1 MKKHISDF
9 FVLVLNQA
17 IKPTVLMGT
26 SGVGKTFTKEVVE
39 AMATLNEVSF
49 VYFFESDFYLSM
61 LLFLMLIFVWWVETI
76 DSCTLKPNFSSRVH
90 GGRSLHMD
98 QGNNQKLIDTF
109 TKCKF
114 AYI

>member
-1 MKKHISDF
+1 
-9 FVLVLNQA
+9 
-17 IKPTVLMGT
+17 
-26 SGVGKTFTKEVVE
+26 
-39 AMATLNEVSF
+39 MATLNEVSF
-49 VYFFESDFYLSM
+49 VYFFESHFYLAM
-61 LLFLMLIFVWWVETI
+61 LLFLMLIFVWLVTETI

-98 QGNNQKLIDTF
+98 QGNNQKLIDTL